1 MNNQLEGEMM
11 FLDFGEE
18 FKAAGIMEAAFRL
31 WFRDCKTKDDFFKVC
46 NEYRD
51 LIVQFGWQNDVNE
64 YYKKWKQ

>member
-11 FLDFGEE
+11 FLDFGDE
-18 FKAAGIMEAAFRL
+18 FREAGIMDAAFRL
-31 WFRDCKTKDDFFKVC
+31 WFKNCKTKDDFFKIC

-64 YYKKWKQ
+64 YYKQWKQ

>member
-1 MNNQLEGEMM
+1 VNNQLEGEMM
-11 FLDFGEE
+11 FLDFGDE
-18 FKAAGIMEAAFRL
+18 FKAAWIMDAAFRL
-31 WFRDCKTKDDFFKVC
+31 WFKNCQTKDDFFKVC

>member
-1 MNNQLEGEMM
+1 MM
-11 FLDFGEE
+11 FLDFGDE

-31 WFRDCKTKDDFFKVC
+31 WFRNCKTKDDFFKVC

-64 YYKKWKQ
+64 YYKQWKQ